1 MNIFE
6 LLIVQPIFN
15 LLMAFYVVIPNA
27 DFGIVIIIF
36 TVLLRL
42 VMHPLIKKQL
52 HQTKA
57 MRKLQPQLTE
67 IKKRTKGNKQ
77 AQSLAMMELY
87 KEHGVSPFRSIGI
100 MVIQL
105 PIFIALYYVIR
116 IFSMERER
124 IHDFTYGF
132 LQNIDSIK
140 HIVDNPSLFN
150 EKFLGIIDL
159 THTAFSGES
168 VSIALIIIA
177 ALAAVGQF
185 IQSKQTLPMTGEK
198 KRLRD
203 ILREAGEGKQAD
215 QSEINS
221 AIMGK
226 MIYGL
231 PVFMFFVMIS
241 LPGAISIYYLT
252 TTIVAVIQQHY
263 ILKEDEE
270 ELEQLADRASN
281 TAGKKATAKAKA
293 KARVEAAPEATVTRI
308 VAKGSRPSAPKSK
321 SKSKRK

>member
-15 LLMAFYVVIPNA
+15 LLMAFYAVIPNA

-42 VMHPLIKKQL
+42 AMHPLIKKQL

-150 EKFLGIIDL
+150 EKFLGVIDL
-159 THTAFSGES
+159 THTAFSGKS
-168 VSIALIIIA
+168 VSIALIVIA

-241 LPGAISIYYLT
+241 LPGAISVYYLT

-293 KARVEAAPEATVTRI
+293 RVEAAPEATVTRI